1 MPSGTHP
8 KAYRD
13 DERAEMNMSLARRR
27 KRCAKDRFFDRIKEI
42 IEEYHRGL
50 KPAGFVAE
58 VIAAVRRVD
67 REGRD

>member
-1 MPSGTHP
+1 MHRHLTHTS
-8 KAYRD
+8 K
-13 DERAEMNMSLARRR
+13 NR
-27 KRCAKDRFFDRIKEI
+27 KRSGYATDRFFVRIKEI

-58 VIAAVRRVD
+58 VMAAVRRVD

>member
-1 MPSGTHP
+1 MRHP
-8 KAYRD
+8 QP
-13 DERAEMNMSLARRR
+13 ER
-27 KRCAKDRFFDRIKEI
+27 KRSGYATDRFFVRIKQI

-58 VIAAVRRVD
+58 VMAAVRRVD

>member
-1 MPSGTHP
+1 MHTS
-8 KAYRD
+8 K
-13 DERAEMNMSLARRR
+13 NR
-27 KRCAKDRFFDRIKEI
+27 KRSGYATDRFFVRIKEI

-58 VIAAVRRVD
+58 VMAAVRRVD